1 MVVRMRVERGA
12 YVDSVKLML
21 VARALAEQAGVEAAD
36 AVMATPANL
45 ERLREADLLGEEVS
59 AGPNDLLLCV
69 RAADEACGAAAL
81 DAALAWLRQRPVAAP
96 GGPVASRTVA
106 AAAARAPGAN
116 VAVVSVPGAYAAL
129 EAEEAL
135 EAGLH
140 VFLFSDNVA
149 LEDEVRLKALADE
162 RGLLVMGPDC
172 GTSIIGGRG
181 LGFAN
186 AVRPG
191 PVGIVGASGTGIQQV
206 ACLLD
211 AAGVGL
217 SHAIG
222 TGSRDLSAAVGGRTM
237 LRALALLA
245 DDPATRVIVLIS
257 KPPEPAVA
265 DAVLRAAAA
274 TDKPVVAC
282 LLGAKSAEAPP
293 GVAWAPTLAAAAD
306 LAADLV
312 GQESRDDAAARPGAR
327 GGPEK
332 ASTEVAASTAAGGH
346 ETRPY
351 EFAGG
356 GANTAPQSWGVRS
369 APPAPQSW
377 GEPGSALAVRG
388 LFAGGTLAQEALMVL
403 RAALGGVESNL
414 ESAPS
419 GGSPHRLIDYGA
431 DEYTVGRPHPMI
443 DQALR
448 LQALGEAASDPSVGV
463 VLLDVILG
471 YGAHP
476 DPAGELGP
484 AVEQAIATARAAG
497 RTLAVVVSLCGAAG
511 DPQGL
516 AAQRARLEA
525 VGAQVRTRNLEAA
538 ELAASLA
545 LGRRAA
551 EVRP

>member
-1 MVVRMRVERGA
+1 MVVRTRVERGA
-12 YVDSVKLML
+12 YVDSVKLMQ
-21 VARALAEQAGVEAAD
+21 VARALAERVGVEVAD
-36 AVMATPANL
+36 ALMATPANL
-45 ERLREADLLGEEVS
+45 ERLRAAGLLGEKRGAGLPGEEPS

-69 RAADEACGAAAL
+69 RAADEAGAEAAL
-81 DAALAWLRQRPVAAP
+81 EAAVDLLHQRPAATA
-96 GGPVASRTVA
+96 GGPAASRTVA

-116 VAVVSVPGAYAAL
+116 VAVISVPGAYAAL

-135 EAGLH
+135 RAGLH

-149 LEDEVRLKALADE
+149 LDDEVQLKALADE

-172 GTSIIGGRG
+172 GTTILGGVG

-222 TGSRDLSAAVGGRTM
+222 TGSRDLSAAVGGRTT

-245 DDPATRVIVLIS
+245 DDPATHVIVLIS
-257 KPPEPAVA
+257 KPPEPAGA
-265 DAVLRAAAA
+265 DAVLQAAAA
-274 TDKPVVAC
+274 TGKPVVAC
-282 LLGAKSAEAPP
+282 LLGADSVQLPP
-293 GVAWAPTLAAAAD
+293 GVTWAPTLAAAAD
-306 LAADLV
+306 LAAPLAAGAAGRVSLPGAVPAALPSEDAGAVSLAAPALPL
-312 GQESRDDAAARPGAR
+312 ESGGAAASAESGAVTW
-327 GGPEK
+327 GS
-332 ASTEVAASTAAGGH
+332 ASNAGG
-346 ETRPY
+346 
-351 EFAGG
+351 AAVG
-356 GANTAPQSWGVRS
+356 
-369 APPAPQSW
+369 
-377 GEPGSALAVRG
+377 VRG
-388 LFAGGTLAQEALMVL
+388 LFAGGTLAQEALLVL
-403 RAALGGVESNL
+403 RAALGAVDSNL
-414 ESAPS
+414 DHAAS
-419 GGSPHRLIDYGA
+419 GVSPHRLTDFGA

-448 LQALGEAASDPSVGV
+448 LQALADAARDASVGV

-471 YGAHP
+471 YGAHA

-484 AVEQAIATARAAG
+484 AIERASSAAGAAG
-497 RTLAVVVSLCGAAG
+497 RALAVVVSLCGAAG

-516 AAQRARLEA
+516 AGQRARLEA
-525 VGAQVRTRNLEAA
+525 AGARVRARNLEAA

-545 LGRRAA
+545 LGRQPA